1 MTSINI
7 HRVETLTLSKTRTN
21 KVGQREFYTR
31 DLIATDGDGVKVEL
45 TLYAHEKNN
54 LEILKP

>member
-7 HRVETLTLSKTRTN
+7 HRVETLTLSKTHTR

-31 DLIATDGDGVKVEL
+31 DLIITDGDGVKIEL
-45 TLYAHEKNN
+45 TLYTYEKGN
-54 LEILKP
+54 LEIRKP